1 MFIAYLCFERIVKDR
16 EKDFV
21 DFYNRAISITPKM
34 HMLHLLPGIGKKL
47 MWEIIEEREKK
58 QFEDFAD
65 ITQRIKTIPH
75 PNRMILNR
83 VLEEIKNPDVKYRL
97 FTTR

>member
-1 MFIAYLCFERIVKDR
+1 
-16 EKDFV
+16 
-21 DFYNRAISITPKM
+21 
-34 HMLHLLPGIGKKL
+34 